1 MSAEQT
7 EQITNPEQVKKPTDQ
22 KSVFIKRK
30 RTFTIAFI
38 GILAIFLISSRVT
51 EFSIIGGF
59 EAIPQ
64 AFSWITKNFIP
75 DERALARFPLILE
88 YLAETVLVS
97 VAVTVCAA
105 ICAFFFSLAG
115 TRTTN
120 ANPWLARIVRIIAAF
135 FRNVPDVVWALL
147 LLFTFGQNILTGF
160 FALFFYTFGLLT
172 RTFIETID
180 EVSSS
185 CVEALRATGATSM
198 QIVTQGIVPSTM
210 SIIVSWV
217 LYMIETNIRASTLI
231 GMLTATGI
239 GFLFDTYYKR
249 MEYGSASLVV
259 IVIVITVIAIELT
272 SNKIR
277 KVIM

>member
-1 MSAEQT
+1 MSGEHMEQA
-7 EQITNPEQVKKPTDQ
+7 PKPTNQ
-22 KSVFIKRK
+22 KSIFVKRK
-30 RTFTIAFI
+30 RTFTIAFL
-38 GILAIFLISSRVT
+38 GVLAIFLVSSHVT
-51 EFSIIGGF
+51 EFSVIGGF

-64 AFSWITKNFIP
+64 AFSWIANNFIP
-75 DERALARFPLILE
+75 DERAWTRFPLILE
-88 YLAETVLVS
+88 FLAETVLVS

-105 ICAFFFSLAG
+105 ICAFFFSLMG
-115 TRTTN
+115 TKTTK
-120 ANPWLARIVRIIAAF
+120 ANPWVARIVRIIAAF

-185 CVEALRATGATSM
+185 CVEALRATGATSL
-198 QIVTQGIVPSTM
+198 QIVTQGIIPSTM
-210 SIIVSWV
+210 SIIISWV

-259 IVIVITVIAIELT
+259 IVIVVTVIAIELT

>member
-1 MSAEQT
+1 MSHEHVEKAQ
-7 EQITNPEQVKKPTDQ
+7 KPVGQ
-22 KSVFIKRK
+22 KSVFVKRK
-30 RTFTIAFI
+30 RTLTITLL
-38 GILAIFLISSRVT
+38 GVLALFLISSSVT
-51 EFSIIGGF
+51 QFSVSGGF
-59 EAIPQ
+59 LAIPR
-64 AFSWITKNFIP
+64 AFSWIARNFIP
-75 DERALARFPLILE
+75 DERALARLPLVLE
-88 YLAETVLVS
+88 FLAETVLVS

-105 ICAFFFSLAG
+105 VCAFFFSLSG

-120 ANPWLARIVRIIAAF
+120 ANPAIARAVRIIAAF

-160 FALFFYTFGLLT
+160 FALYFYTFGLLT

-185 CVEALRATGATSM
+185 CVEALRATGATSL

-210 SIIVSWV
+210 SIIISWV

-259 IVIVITVIAIELT
+259 IAIVVTVIAIELT

>member
-1 MSAEQT
+1 MSHEHMEKAQ
-7 EQITNPEQVKKPTDQ
+7 KPVGQ
-22 KSVFIKRK
+22 KSVFVKRK
-30 RTFTIAFI
+30 RTLTITLL
-38 GILAIFLISSRVT
+38 GVLALFLISSSVT
-51 EFSIIGGF
+51 QFSVSGGF
-59 EAIPQ
+59 LAIPR
-64 AFSWITKNFIP
+64 AFSWIARNFIP
-75 DERALARFPLILE
+75 DERALARLPLVLE
-88 YLAETVLVS
+88 FLAETVLVS

-105 ICAFFFSLAG
+105 VCAFFFSLSG

-120 ANPWLARIVRIIAAF
+120 ANPVIARAVRIIAAF

-160 FALFFYTFGLLT
+160 FALYFYTFGLLT

-185 CVEALRATGATSM
+185 CVEALRATGATSL

-210 SIIVSWV
+210 SIIISWV

-259 IVIVITVIAIELT
+259 IAIVVTVVAIELT

-277 KVIM
+277 KVVM

>member
-1 MSAEQT
+1 MSGEQT
-7 EQITNPEQVKKPTDQ
+7 KQASAPEKQ

-30 RTFTIAFI
+30 RTFTIAFLGVLI
-38 GILAIFLISSRVT
+38 IFLISTHVT
-51 EFSIIGGF
+51 GFSVIGGF
-59 EAIPQ
+59 RAIPQ
-64 AFSWITKNFIP
+64 AFTWIVKNFVP
-75 DERALARFPLILE
+75 DDKAWSRFPLILE
-88 YLAETVLVS
+88 YLTETVLVS

-105 ICAFFFSLAG
+105 ICAFFFSLMG
-115 TRTTN
+115 TKTTK
-120 ANPWLARIVRIIAAF
+120 ANPWVARSVRIVAAF

-180 EVSSS
+180 EVSSA
-185 CVEALRATGATSM
+185 CVEALRATGATNL

-210 SIIVSWV
+210 SIIISWV

-249 MEYGSASLVV
+249 MEYGSASLTVMAIVV
-259 IVIVITVIAIELT
+259 AVITIELT

-277 KVIM
+277 KVII

>member
-1 MSAEQT
+1 MSAEQK
-7 EQITNPEQVKKPTDQ
+7 EQAPKPANS
-22 KSVFIKRK
+22 KSIFVKRK
-30 RTFTIAFI
+30 RTFTIAFLAV
-38 GILAIFLISSRVT
+38 LAIFMISSHVT
-51 EFSIIGGF
+51 EFSVIASF

-64 AFSWITKNFIP
+64 AFSWIAGNFIP
-75 DERALARFPLILE
+75 DEKAWERLPLILE
-88 YLAETVLVS
+88 FLLETVLVS

-105 ICAFFFSLAG
+105 ISAFFFSLMG
-115 TRTTN
+115 TRTTK
-120 ANPWLARIVRIIAAF
+120 ANPWVARIVRIIAAF

-180 EVSSS
+180 EVSSA
-185 CVEALRATGATSM
+185 CVEALRATGATSL

-210 SIIVSWV
+210 SIIISWV

-239 GFLFDTYYKR
+239 GFLFDIYYKR

-259 IVIVITVIAIELT
+259 IAIVLAVITIELT

>member
-1 MSAEQT
+1 LM
-7 EQITNPEQVKKPTDQ
+7 
-22 KSVFIKRK
+22 
-30 RTFTIAFI
+30 
-38 GILAIFLISSRVT
+38 
-51 EFSIIGGF
+51 
-59 EAIPQ
+59 
-64 AFSWITKNFIP
+64 
-75 DERALARFPLILE
+75 
-88 YLAETVLVS
+88 
-97 VAVTVCAA
+97 
-105 ICAFFFSLAG
+105 G

-120 ANPWLARIVRIIAAF
+120 ANPWIARIVRIIAAF

-198 QIVTQGIVPSTM
+198 QIVTQGIVPSVM
-210 SIIVSWV
+210 SIIISWV

-259 IVIVITVIAIELT
+259 IVIVITVITIELT

>member
-1 MSAEQT
+1 MEKA
-7 EQITNPEQVKKPTDQ
+7 PKPASP
-22 KSVFIKRK
+22 KSVFVKRK
-30 RTFTIAFI
+30 RTFTIAFL
-38 GILAIFLISSRVT
+38 GVLAIFLISSRVT
-51 EFSIIGGF
+51 EFSVIGGF

-64 AFSWITKNFIP
+64 AFTWIVRNFIP
-75 DERALARFPLILE
+75 DERAITRFPLIIE
-88 YLAETVLVS
+88 YLTETVLVS

-105 ICAFFFSLAG
+105 ICAFFFSLLG
-115 TRTTN
+115 TKTTK
-120 ANPWLARIVRIIAAF
+120 ANPIVARVVRIVAAF

-180 EVSSS
+180 EVSSA
-185 CVEALRATGATSM
+185 CVEALRATGATSL

-210 SIIVSWV
+210 SIIISWV

-231 GMLTATGI
+231 GMLTATGV

-249 MEYGSASLVV
+249 MEYGSASMVV
-259 IVIVITVIAIELT
+259 ITIVVTVIVIELT

-277 KVIM
+277 KVII

>member
-1 MSAEQT
+1 M
-7 EQITNPEQVKKPTDQ
+7 EQVLKPANQ
-22 KSVFIKRK
+22 KSVFVKRK
-30 RTFTIAFI
+30 RTFTIAFLAV
-38 GILAIFLISSRVT
+38 LAIFLVSSHVT
-51 EFSIIGGF
+51 EYSVIGGF

-64 AFSWITKNFIP
+64 AFTWITRNFIP
-75 DERALARFPLILE
+75 DEQAWTRLPLILE
-88 YLAETVLVS
+88 FLLETVLVS

-105 ICAFFFSLAG
+105 ICAFFFSLMG
-115 TRTTN
+115 TRTTK
-120 ANPWLARIVRIIAAF
+120 ANPWIARIVRIIAAF

-185 CVEALRATGATSM
+185 CVEALRATGATSL

-210 SIIVSWV
+210 SIIISWV

-239 GFLFDTYYKR
+239 GFLFDIYYKR

-259 IVIVITVIAIELT
+259 IAIVLAVITIELT

>member
-1 MSAEQT
+1 MSDEHMEKA
-7 EQITNPEQVKKPTDQ
+7 PKPASP
-22 KSVFIKRK
+22 KSVFVKRK
-30 RTFTIAFI
+30 RTFTIAFL
-38 GILAIFLISSRVT
+38 GVLAIFLISSRVT
-51 EFSIIGGF
+51 EFSVIGGF

-64 AFSWITKNFIP
+64 AFTWIVRNFIP
-75 DERALARFPLILE
+75 DERAITRFPLIIE
-88 YLAETVLVS
+88 YLTETVLVS

-105 ICAFFFSLAG
+105 ICAFFFSLLG
-115 TRTTN
+115 TKTTK
-120 ANPWLARIVRIIAAF
+120 ANPIVARVVRIVAAF

-180 EVSSS
+180 EVSSA
-185 CVEALRATGATSM
+185 CVEALRATGATSL

-210 SIIVSWV
+210 SIIISWV

-231 GMLTATGI
+231 GMLTATGV

-249 MEYGSASLVV
+249 MEYGSASMVV
-259 IVIVITVIAIELT
+259 ITIVVTVIVIELT

-277 KVIM
+277 KVII